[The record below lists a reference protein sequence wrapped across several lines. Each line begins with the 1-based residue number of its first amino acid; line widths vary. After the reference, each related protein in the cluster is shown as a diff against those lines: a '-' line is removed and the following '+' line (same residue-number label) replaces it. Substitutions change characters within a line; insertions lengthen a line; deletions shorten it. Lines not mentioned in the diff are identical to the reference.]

1 MLEAE
6 AKWFGTRLG
15 AIDAPE
21 VFPMLNIGSHTEQ
34 FRTTSQ
40 PWIDRFIFAPA
51 RARGV
56 VKHTDIRFAHGV
68 DIVGDLTEPAFVQD
82 LRGMNFK
89 SVFFSNVL
97 EHIEKR
103 EELAGTV
110 TAIVPSGGYLFV
122 SVPYRFPYHPDPIDT
137 MFRPT
142 PEELATLF
150 PGTRT
155 HAAEIVA
162 SGTLVNYLAGRVSAS
177 PSTLLKD
184 LRSKH
189 AISGGAPAPSAPGA
203 MSSLSRFAPWLAK
216 TFKVTC
222 IVLRKE

>member
-6 AKWFGTRLG
+6 AKWFGTRLLEL
-15 AIDAPE
+15 ADPA

-34 FRTTSQ
+34 FRTISQ

-56 VKHTDIRFAHGV
+56 VKHTDIRLAPGV
-68 DIVGDLTEPAFVQD
+68 DIVGDLTDPAFVQD

-97 EHIEKR
+97 EHIEAR
-103 EELAGTV
+103 EELARTV
-110 TAIVPSGGYLFV
+110 TAVVPSGGYLFV

-142 PEELATLF
+142 PEEVASLF

-155 HAAEIVA
+155 QSAEIVA
-162 SGTLVNYLAGRVSAS
+162 SGTLVNYIAGRVSVS
-177 PSTLLKD
+177 PGERETGRG
-184 LRSKH
+184 LRRRDSH
-189 AISGGAPAPSAPGA
+189 RLG
-203 MSSLSRFAPWLAK
+203 R
-216 TFKVTC
+216 
-222 IVLRKE
+222 RR